1 MHHYSSEKTSNNSNV
16 VDTTAGTGS
25 DTYLSINTGT
35 STEVELNT
43 GVPVRMV
50 CKRKNLIIT
59 NEKDDDDDND
69 DDNETTEDNFF
80 QYRNNKDDED
90 EDDDNTTP
98 FKKTVAMS
106 KKCICD
112 VKCLCV
118 IKCICNVKCLDVVKC
133 ICGNKKCNCYK
144 CMRKKNR
151 IYSRKKRKYEGSRD
165 DKLKRQRQ
173 KRQIL
178 EAAAVRTRS
187 LLEFHQ
193 PIAHSKE
200 RLQDQNSSPGGREDR
215 KGVGTGFTI

>member
-80 QYRNNKDDED
+80 QYRNNDED

-98 FKKTVAMS
+98 FKKTVAIS